1 MLRSALGL
9 LLHRSL
15 ACVRREPGE
24 GRLWNV
30 QPVHWSLRAEPLEA
44 ATSLG
49 DVQAPSNAPQRL
61 RCTAALELSLW
72 KLPPR
77 SAPLF
82 FKVTSSPLKCSAAP

>member
-9 LLHRSL
+9 LLRRSL

-30 QPVHWSLRAEPLEA
+30 QPVHCSLRAEVVEA
-44 ATSLG
+44 ATSVG

-61 RCTAALELSLW
+61 RLTPASQPCLQEAGAWKGALE
-72 KLPPR
+72 R
-77 SAPLF
+77 
-82 FKVTSSPLKCSAAP
+82 AARALQP